1 MPARAEP
8 PASPVRRERSREIK
22 RSAVISAA
30 RQTRLLSRSQ
40 LTRLTGLSAATLT
53 PLVREL
59 IAEGYLL
66 ERGAEASKPGRPR
79 EMLEFN
85 PRAELVAAVALHP
98 HQAHCE
104 IADSDGTVIAHADMP
119 LGADIITTICDVVVR
134 LVGTGISELR
144 GVAVA
149 VPGVT
154 TGGEVR
160 LAPSVGMVETSS
172 IGEGIQ
178 ARLGVPVVV
187 DNDVNLM
194 VVGEHAAGAG
204 ADVRDVLLL
213 HVADGVGAGLI
224 LDGQVRRGASSAAGE
239 VGFVPLEPDT
249 YGNDGVGAF
258 EARWSETAIAAHL
271 EQIGVDSAE
280 APPVTSLVRAAGGDS
295 VARDYLDQV
304 LKAWSRLIISCA
316 CVVDPGRIL
325 LSGAAAELD
334 DDAMSTLQDLVDGT
348 APARTE
354 IRRSVLGER
363 AVLHGA
369 VSSALTAAGLMT
381 HVLT

>member
-1 MPARAEP
+1 
-8 PASPVRRERSREIK
+8 
-22 RSAVISAA
+22 
-30 RQTRLLSRSQ
+30 
-40 LTRLTGLSAATLT
+40 
-53 PLVREL
+53 
-59 IAEGYLL
+59 
-66 ERGAEASKPGRPR
+66 
-79 EMLEFN
+79 
-85 PRAELVAAVALHP
+85 
-98 HQAHCE
+98 
-104 IADSDGTVIAHADMP
+104 
-119 LGADIITTICDVVVR
+119 TTICDVVVR

-280 APPVTSLVRAAGGDS
+280 APPVTSLVRAAGGDP